1 MMIMMIII
9 MMIMMI
15 IIMMI
20 MMIIAHHDD
29 YEYVCGAMM
38 VIILT
43 FIVRDYD
50 RVNCRF
56 DSVTDLLEPVS
67 DGRED
72 QCFISK
78 AYDATSHFETC
89 ANDVLSLYTRIT
101 GTELDMNISADMNDD
116 ES

>member
-1 MMIMMIII
+1 
-9 MMIMMI
+9 
-15 IIMMI
+15 
-20 MMIIAHHDD
+20 MIIAHSDDNDDYDDHHHDD